1 VLHFQ
6 LNLDSQEVDIRRD
19 GRFTGTFFVNSRW
32 WVKFRLAMNLHT
44 VSGLIE
50 DEDPGKFLGTAMW
63 RKQLP

>member
-1 VLHFQ
+1 M
-6 LNLDSQEVDIRRD
+6 
-19 GRFTGTFFVNSRW
+19 
-32 WVKFRLAMNLHT
+32 KFRLAMNLHT